1 MDNIFIPQAEI
12 DRQIEIAHSLRSET
26 KGKKAC
32 VITFGCQQNENDSE
46 RIAGALMLCGYEM
59 TEDPD
64 EAQIIIINTC
74 AIREHAEIRALSE
87 AGQFKGRK
95 ERDRSIKIG
104 LCGCMAQQSHR
115 REQIYKS
122 YPYVDFVFGTDMH
135 HKVPEIIKTAL
146 TAKKRFS
153 FITESKHDE
162 FGIIS
167 EGMPVRRESS
177 YKAWVPVM
185 YGCNNFCTYCVVP
198 YARGRERSRR
208 REDVVAEVKS
218 LVEQGYK
225 DITLL
230 GQNVNSYNGGCDFAE
245 LLDECASFDGEYRM
259 RFMTSHP
266 KDASDKLIDVIA
278 RNKNV
283 AKHFHLPVQSGSSRV
298 LKLMNRKYTR
308 EQYLEKAK
316 KIKEKNPEI
325 SLTTDIICGFPTETD
340 EDFAET
346 MSLVKEVG
354 FDMIYTFIYSPRP
367 GTVAANMEGLIP
379 KDVSNARFKALSD
392 MENDIA
398 QSLNDKF
405 IGKTLRVLSDGLNKN
420 GVPCGRSTQNKI
432 VTYDRFIPE
441 GEFVDVVIEAAGAYA
456 LSGKIK

>member
-1 MDNIFIPQAEI
+1 MNNIFIPEHEI
-12 DRQIEIAHSLRSET
+12 EYQKEIALSLHEQT

-32 VITFGCQQNENDSE
+32 VITFGCQQNENDGE
-46 RIAGALMLCGYEM
+46 RIMGALELCGYKI
-59 TEDPD
+59 TSDPD
-64 EAQIIIINTC
+64 SADMIIINTC

-95 ERDRSIKIG
+95 EKNRSIKIG
-104 LCGCMAQQSHR
+104 LCGCMAQQAHR
-115 REQIYKS
+115 REQIYTS

-135 HKVPEIIKTAL
+135 HKLPEIVKTAL
-146 TAKKRFS
+146 NAKKRFS
-153 FITESKHDE
+153 FITDKPHNE
-162 FGIIS
+162 FGVIS
-167 EGMPVRRESS
+167 EGMPVKRENK

-198 YARGRERSRR
+198 FARGHERSRK
-208 REDVVAEVKS
+208 REDVVAEVKL

-230 GQNVNSYNGGCDFAE
+230 GQNVNSYNGGCDFAT
-245 LLDECASFDGEYRM
+245 LLDECASFDGEYRI

-266 KDASDKLIDVIA
+266 KDASSELIDVIA

-308 EQYLEKAK
+308 EQYLEKAREIK
-316 KIKEKNPEI
+316 AKIPDVSI
-325 SLTTDIICGFPTETD
+325 TTDIICGFPTETD

-367 GTVAANMEGLIP
+367 GTVAAKMEGQIP
-379 KDVSNARFKALSD
+379 KDVSNKRFKALSD
-392 MENDIA
+392 MENEIA
-398 QSLNDKF
+398 QSLNEAF
-405 IGKTLRVLSDGLNKN
+405 IGKTIRVLSDGLNKN
-420 GVPCGRSTQNKI
+420 GIPCVRSTQNKI
-432 VTYDRFIPE
+432 VTYDKFIPE
-441 GEFVDVVIEAAGAYA
+441 GEFIDVLIENVGAYA
-456 LSGKIK
+456 LNGKIM

>member
-1 MDNIFIPQAEI
+1 MNTEFIPVSEI
-12 DRQIEIAHSLRSET
+12 ERQQEIARGLRTET
-26 KGKKAC
+26 AGKKAC
-32 VITFGCQQNENDSE
+32 VITFGCQQNENDGE
-46 RIAGALMLCGYEM
+46 RIMGALELCGYEI
-59 TEDPD
+59 TNDPD
-64 EAQIIIINTC
+64 DAQMIIINTC

-135 HKVPEIIKTAL
+135 HRLPEIIKTAYS
-146 TAKKRFS
+146 AKKRFS
-153 FITESKHDE
+153 FITDKPHNE
-162 FGIIS
+162 FGVIS
-167 EGMPVRRESS
+167 EGMPVRRENG

-198 YARGRERSRR
+198 FARGHERSRR
-208 REDVVAEVKS
+208 KEDVIAEVKG

-230 GQNVNSYNGGCDFAE
+230 GQNVNSYNGGCDFAT
-245 LLDECASFDGEYRM
+245 LLDECASFEGEYRV

-266 KDASDKLIDVIA
+266 KDASPELIEVIS

-308 EQYLEKAK
+308 EQYLQKAFE
-316 KIKEKNPEI
+316 IKEKIPEI

-340 EDFAET
+340 EDFNDT
-346 MSLVKEVG
+346 MSLVEQVG
-354 FDMIYTFIYSPRP
+354 FDMIYTFIYSPRV
-367 GTVAANMEGLIP
+367 GTVAAKMEGQIP
-379 KDVSNARFKALSD
+379 KEISNARFKALSD
-392 MENDIA
+392 MENEIA

-405 IGKTLRVLSDGLNKN
+405 IGKTLRVLSDGFNKN
-420 GVPCGRSTQNKI
+420 GIPVGRSTQNKI
-432 VTYDRFIPE
+432 VTFDKPIPA
-441 GEFVDVVIEAAGAYA
+441 GEFADVLIETAGAYA
-456 LSGKIK
+456 LGGKII

>member
-64 EAQIIIINTC
+64 EAQLIIINTC

-245 LLDECASFDGEYRM
+245 LLEECASFDGEYRM

-367 GTVAANMEGLIP
+367 GTVAANMEGQIP

>member
-1 MDNIFIPQAEI
+1 MNNIFIPEHEI
-12 DRQIEIAHSLRSET
+12 EYQKEIALSLHEQT

-32 VITFGCQQNENDSE
+32 VITFGCQQNENDGE
-46 RIAGALMLCGYEM
+46 RIMGALELCGYEI
-59 TEDPD
+59 TSDPD
-64 EAQIIIINTC
+64 SAEMIIINTC

-95 ERDRSIKIG
+95 EKNRSIKIG
-104 LCGCMAQQSHR
+104 LCGCMAQQAHR

-135 HKVPEIIKTAL
+135 HKLPEIVKTAL
-146 TAKKRFS
+146 NAKKRFS
-153 FITESKHDE
+153 FITDKPHNE
-162 FGIIS
+162 FGVIS
-167 EGMPVRRESS
+167 EGMPVKRENK

-198 YARGRERSRR
+198 FARGHERSRK
-208 REDVVAEVKS
+208 REDVVAEVKL

-230 GQNVNSYNGGCDFAE
+230 GQNVNSYNGGCDFAT
-245 LLDECASFDGEYRM
+245 LLDECASFDGEYRI

-266 KDASDKLIDVIA
+266 KDASSELIDVIA

-308 EQYLEKAK
+308 EQYLEKAREIK
-316 KIKEKNPEI
+316 AKIPDVSI
-325 SLTTDIICGFPTETD
+325 TTDIICGFPTETD

-367 GTVAANMEGLIP
+367 GTVAAKMEGQIP
-379 KDVSNARFKALSD
+379 KDVSNKRFKALSD
-392 MENDIA
+392 MENEIA
-398 QSLNDKF
+398 QSLNEAF
-405 IGKTLRVLSDGLNKN
+405 IGKTIRVLSDGLNKN
-420 GVPCGRSTQNKI
+420 GIPCGRSTQNKI
-432 VTYDRFIPE
+432 VTYDKFIPE
-441 GEFVDVVIEAAGAYA
+441 GEFIDVLIENVGAYA
-456 LSGKIK
+456 LNGKIM